1 MNTRKAW
8 RRWLGMTV
16 LVVGMAAPAFA
27 DEGGSPSYMS
37 GALRK
42 LGRGV
47 VNVVSCPAELIRTP
61 ELVGRKDGYPA
72 ALTVGI
78 LQGAWNG
85 VVRGVVGLTEV
96 ATFFVKFPK
105 QDFAP
110 ILQPEF
116 IYAHGAWVE

>member
-1 MNTRKAW
+1 
-8 RRWLGMTV
+8 LGV
-16 LVVGMAAPAFA
+16 AAILVGMAAPAFA
-27 DEGGSPSYMS
+27 NESSPSYMA

-47 VNVVSCPAELIRTP
+47 ANVLTCPGELIRTP

-78 LQGAWNG
+78 FQGVWRT
-85 VVRGVVGLTEV
+85 VLRGVVGVIEV
-96 ATFFVKFPK
+96 GTFFVEIPK
-105 QDFAP
+105 DFAP

-116 IYAHGAWVE
+116 VYAHGDWVE

>member
-1 MNTRKAW
+1 MSRRSAW
-8 RRWLGMTV
+8 YGGLGMMV
-16 LVVGMAAPAFA
+16 FLVGMAAPVFA
-27 DEGGSPSYMS
+27 DESAPSYMS

-42 LGRGV
+42 LGRGA

-72 ALTVGI
+72 ALSVGI
-78 LQGAWNG
+78 LQGLWNG
-85 VVRGVVGLTEV
+85 IVRGVVGIV
-96 ATFFVKFPK
+96 DVGTFFVEFPK

-116 IYAHGAWVE
+116 IYAHGNWAE

>member
-1 MNTRKAW
+1 MGA
-8 RRWLGMTV
+8 L
-16 LVVGMAAPAFA
+16 LAGMAAPVWA
-27 DEGGSPSYMS
+27 DEGSPTYMQ

-42 LGRGV
+42 LGRGAA
-47 VNVVSCPAELIRTP
+47 NAVSCPLELIRTP

-85 VVRGVVGLTEV
+85 VVRGVVGVTEV
-96 ATFFVKFPK
+96 VTFFVEFPK

-110 ILQPEF
+110 IVQPEF
-116 IYAHGAWVE
+116 IYAHGNWAE